1 MSVGGNLKVLLAI
14 VLSIVATL
22 VLSVLAVVQALLQSV
37 VLFLALVGSNILT
50 LVLFPHQVLT
60 FPLWVFF
67 WLMTDTAVLV
77 YSLYL
82 WWWTQKTV

>member
-1 MSVGGNLKVLLAI
+1 MILLALI
-14 VLSIVATL
+14 LSVVATL
-22 VLSVLAVVQALLQSV
+22 VLSVLSVVQALLQSL

-50 LVLFPHQVLT
+50 LVLFPLQVLT
-60 FPLWVFF
+60 FPVWVFF

-82 WWWTQKTV
+82 WWWTNKVTIATKQ